1 MRKNKCFN
9 AKRILSIL
17 LILGL
22 INVMGYL
29 YVVSGKEQTS
39 NSQLEKNASIH
50 LYKEYTRSDQL
61 EKNTSIHSY
70 KDIETLSLQQQIA
83 LKKFQYSGVRIGFV
97 DQDPTYEQ
105 DIEEMRQTLERT
117 WGEEFEKFFDV
128 ELIPSYYKNEA
139 QAREDLRL
147 GNIDFIFDKK
157 REMDAHQNFVYSN
170 NFYKNNLYVAYNKN
184 NTSEFLPYD
193 HRLDF
198 YKNKIIFI
206 NRSMDLKEIF
216 HGQNMGCE
224 VIEYDSIESAIREVQ
239 QEQGIIIFTYEE
251 LNKVYNQG
259 LNIESMGLDFRY
271 NGVKLIGKAI
281 QKDFIEIVN
290 AYVKSHESVLE
301 TIKQEILCQQN
312 KQVLRTGDILSEA
325 EKNWLNTTEQI
336 NIKVMQYEYPFIY
349 KDKFS
354 KKLKG
359 IAVDWLTT
367 FSHIIDI
374 PINYIDYTKEDFN
387 SARAL
392 EGLKQNELYL
402 DYRGKNDIARERFIS
417 PYKVYDDVVIIKNNS
432 NAEALSNES
441 QRIGIVEGSIT
452 FQSLKENT
460 LYEYKMFSN
469 LDQAIEAL
477 NNEEIEGIV
486 GTKHLYYH
494 LLNNEEYGVYIAD
507 TIGIS
512 SSIDLFIFDQESM
525 LYNVL
530 VKVTDNFINTFTIK
544 ESWSEKFIDLEVN
557 KQIVYKQKFIW
568 STLIYKGNMILAGVL
583 IFIIGGS
590 IYYWIQIKKMSGE
603 LTDKNHLLYLME
615 NDLQHVYMVIDLN
628 KNRIKYASANIN
640 RFVCD
645 DDFQKIKKD
654 LTQHERLL
662 QYMELEAYKTFI
674 EAVQTAKAG
683 QDHSVY
689 IKMKNQES
697 DKDMWINVY
706 VYALE
711 KHDII
716 ISLQDV
722 TQVYEQQVKLQDALE
737 KTQVAEQTKTQFL
750 ANISHEM
757 RTPMNAIIGL
767 TEIGIKNS
775 VKKGCMGCEQRLR
788 NTERVSRHLLELI
801 NDLLDMEKV
810 SSGKVTLNEEVVH
823 LPNLVQDVLQIINQR
838 IKEKNQ
844 ELVLDINVAA
854 YPYIIGDELRLK
866 QVIINLLSNANKF
879 TPEQGKITWEMQ
891 IESLNDDYIKLHIV
905 IEDTGI
911 GIENKDQE
919 KIFSAFEQVG
929 HRHIGAY
936 EGTGLGLPITKDIV
950 ELMGGKI
957 QVQSEVGKGSVFVV
971 NVLLKKADQYDQ
983 ERVSDKH
990 HAASASKIKT
1000 EQVKRILLV
1009 DDVEINRMIVE
1020 ELLSEY
1026 PYHIEMAT
1034 NGMEC
1039 VEKFEAS
1046 HKGYYDIIL
1055 MDIQM
1060 PLMNGYEATERIRG
1074 SSHPDAKDVIIIAM
1088 SANAYK
1094 EDIKQAEKSGMN
1106 DYISKPIYIETLVE
1120 KLKKY

>member
-1 MRKNKCFN
+1 MRKNKFFN
-9 AKRILSIL
+9 AKRILFIV

-22 INVMGYL
+22 INVMGY
-29 YVVSGKEQTS
+29 
-39 NSQLEKNASIH
+39 
-50 LYKEYTRSDQL
+50 
-61 EKNTSIHSY
+61 
-70 KDIETLSLQQQIA
+70 
-83 LKKFQYSGVRIGFV
+83 
-97 DQDPTYEQ
+97 
-105 DIEEMRQTLERT
+105 
-117 WGEEFEKFFDV
+117 
-128 ELIPSYYKNEA
+128 
-139 QAREDLRL
+139 
-147 GNIDFIFDKK
+147 
-157 REMDAHQNFVYSN
+157 
-170 NFYKNNLYVAYNKN
+170 
-184 NTSEFLPYD
+184 
-193 HRLDF
+193 
-198 YKNKIIFI
+198 
-206 NRSMDLKEIF
+206 
-216 HGQNMGCE
+216 
-224 VIEYDSIESAIREVQ
+224 
-239 QEQGIIIFTYEE
+239 
-251 LNKVYNQG
+251 
-259 LNIESMGLDFRY
+259 
-271 NGVKLIGKAI
+271 
-281 QKDFIEIVN
+281 
-290 AYVKSHESVLE
+290 
-301 TIKQEILCQQN
+301 IL
-312 KQVLRTGDILSEA
+312 
-325 EKNWLNTTEQI
+325 
-336 NIKVMQYEYPFIY
+336 
-349 KDKFS
+349 
-354 KKLKG
+354 
-359 IAVDWLTT
+359 
-367 FSHIIDI
+367 
-374 PINYIDYTKEDFN
+374 
-387 SARAL
+387 
-392 EGLKQNELYL
+392 
-402 DYRGKNDIARERFIS
+402 
-417 PYKVYDDVVIIKNNS
+417 
-432 NAEALSNES
+432 
-441 QRIGIVEGSIT
+441 
-452 FQSLKENT
+452 
-460 LYEYKMFSN
+460 
-469 LDQAIEAL
+469 
-477 NNEEIEGIV
+477 
-486 GTKHLYYH
+486 
-494 LLNNEEYGVYIAD
+494 
-507 TIGIS
+507 
-512 SSIDLFIFDQESM
+512 
-525 LYNVL
+525 
-530 VKVTDNFINTFTIK
+530 INTFTIK
-544 ESWSEKFIDLEVN
+544 ENWSEKFIELEVN
-557 KQIVYKQKFIW
+557 KQLSYKQKFIW

-590 IYYWIQIKKMSGE
+590 VYYWIRIKKMSGE

-640 RFVCD
+640 RFIHD

-654 LTQHERLL
+654 LTQHEHLL
-662 QYMELEAYKTFI
+662 QYMELEAYQTFI
-674 EAVQTAKAG
+674 QAVQTAKAG
-683 QDHSVY
+683 QNHSVY
-689 IKMKNQES
+689 IKMKNQVS
-697 DKDMWINVY
+697 NKDMWINVY

-711 KHDII
+711 KHDVI

-722 TQVYEQQVKLQDALE
+722 TQVYEQQVQLKDALE

-775 VKKGCMGCEQRLR
+775 VNKGCVGCEQRLR

-810 SSGKVTLNEEVVH
+810 SSGKVTLNEEIVH

-838 IKEKNQ
+838 INEKNQ

-891 IESLNDDYIKLHIV
+891 IESLNDEYIKLYIIV
-905 IEDTGI
+905 EDTGI
-911 GIENKDQE
+911 GIESKDQE

-950 ELMGGKI
+950 ELMDGEI

-971 NVLLKKADQYDQ
+971 NVLLKKADQCGQ
-983 ERVSDKH
+983 TVVSDKRH
-990 HAASASKIKT
+990 VASTSKIKT

-1046 HKGYYDIIL
+1046 PAGYYDIIL

-1060 PLMNGYEATERIRG
+1060 PLMNGYEATERIRC
-1074 SSHPDAKDVIIIAM
+1074 SSHFDAKDVIIIAM

>member
-1 MRKNKCFN
+1 MF
-9 AKRILSIL
+9 IL

-22 INVMGYL
+22 INVVGYF
-29 YVVSGKEQTS
+29 YVVSEKEQTS
-39 NSQLEKNASIH
+39 NS
-50 LYKEYTRSDQL
+50 QL

-70 KDIETLSLQQQIA
+70 KDIETLSLQQRIA
-83 LKKFQYSGVRIGFV
+83 LKKYQYSGVRIGFV
-97 DQDPTYEQ
+97 SQNPTYEH
-105 DIEEMRQTLERT
+105 DTEEMRQALERT
-117 WGEEFEKFFDV
+117 WKEVFEDFFCAK
-128 ELIPSYYKNEA
+128 LIPFYYKNEVE
-139 QAREDLRL
+139 AREDLRL
-147 GNIDFIFDKK
+147 GNIDFILDKK
-157 REMDAHQNFVYSN
+157 REIDAHETFVYSN
-170 NFYKNNLYVAYNKN
+170 ELYKNDLYVAYNKN
-184 NTSEFLPYD
+184 NTNEFLPYD

-198 YKNKIIFI
+198 YKNKKIFI
-206 NRSMDLKEIF
+206 NRSMDLKEMF
-216 HGQNMGCE
+216 HGESMECE
-224 VIEYDSIESAIREVQ
+224 VIEYDSINEAISQVQ
-239 QEQGIIIFTYEE
+239 QEQGIIILTYEE
-251 LNKVYNQG
+251 LNEVYNQG
-259 LNIESMGLDFRY
+259 LNIELMGLDFRY
-271 NGVKLIGKAI
+271 NGVKLIGKAT
-281 QKDFIEIVN
+281 QKDFIELINV
-290 AYVKSHESVLE
+290 YVASHESMLE
-301 TIKQEILCQQN
+301 ENKQEILCQQT
-312 KQVLRTGDILSEA
+312 KQILHTGDMLNEA
-325 EKNWLNTTEQI
+325 EINWLNTTEQI
-336 NIKVMQYEYPFIY
+336 NVKVMQYEYPFIY

-354 KKLKG
+354 KELKG
-359 IAVDWLTT
+359 IAVDWLTA
-367 FSHIIDI
+367 FSHIVDI
-374 PINYIDYTKEDFN
+374 PINYIDCTRGNFN
-387 SARAL
+387 SSSVL
-392 EGLKQNELYL
+392 EQVKQNELYL
-402 DYRGKNDIARERFIS
+402 DYRGKYAITKTGFIS
-417 PYKVYDDVVIIKNNS
+417 PYRMYDDVVIIKNNS
-432 NAEALSNES
+432 NLEALCNES
-441 QRIGIVEGSIT
+441 QRMGIVEGSIT

-460 LYEYKMFSN
+460 LYKHKVFSN
-469 LDQAIEAL
+469 IEQAIDAL
-477 NNEEIEGIV
+477 NKKEIEGIV

-494 LLNNEEYGVYIAD
+494 LLNNEHYGVYIAD

-512 SSIDLFIFDQESM
+512 SSIDLLILDQESM
-525 LYNVL
+525 LHNVL
-530 VKVTDNFINTFTIK
+530 VKVTDHFINTFTIK
-544 ESWSEKFIDLEVN
+544 EGWSEKFIDLEVD
-557 KQIVYKQKFIW
+557 KQIDYKQRFMRNMV
-568 STLIYKGNMILAGVL
+568 IYIGNVILAGIL
-583 IFIIGGS
+583 IFITGGS
-590 IYYWIQIKKMSGE
+590 IYYWVQIKKMSGE

-640 RFVCD
+640 RFIHD

-654 LTQHERLL
+654 LTQHEHLL
-662 QYMELEAYKTFI
+662 QYMELEAYQTFI
-674 EAVQTAKAG
+674 QAVETAKAG

-689 IKMKNQES
+689 IKMKNQVS
-697 DKDMWINVY
+697 NKDMWINVY

-711 KHDII
+711 KHDVI

-722 TQVYEQQVKLQDALE
+722 TQVYEQQVQLKDALE

-775 VKKGCMGCEQRLR
+775 VNKGCIGCEQRLR

-810 SSGKVTLNEEVVH
+810 SSGKVTLNEESVH

-891 IESLNDDYIKLHIV
+891 IESLNDEYIKLHIIV
-905 IEDTGI
+905 EDTGI
-911 GIENKDQE
+911 GIESKDQE

-950 ELMGGKI
+950 ELMDGEI
-957 QVQSEVGKGSVFVV
+957 QVQSEVGKGSVFVA
-971 NVLLKKADQYDQ
+971 NVLLKKANQCDQTV
-983 ERVSDKH
+983 VSDKH
-990 HAASASKIKT
+990 HVVSASKIKT

-1046 HKGYYDIIL
+1046 PAGYYDIIL

-1060 PLMNGYEATERIRG
+1060 PLMNGYEATERIRC
-1074 SSHPDAKDVIIIAM
+1074 SSHSDAKDVIIIAM